1 MHEQKFHWSNGEEHG
16 MKVTVGERNGGRGH
30 SVEKI
35 SEEKV
40 EKDGLL
46 LLIKPLGMLSISPT
60 WPFLV

>member
-1 MHEQKFHWSNGEEHG
+1 